1 MGGLPVT
8 RRTAVVLLAALL
20 AWLAAPGTAQA
31 HERLTASEPAA
42 DAVLPVVPPRVLLTF
57 SANVVDPAPTLVL
70 VDAAG
75 AEVPGGEPVVE
86 GATVALPLPEAL
98 PNGAY
103 TVQWRIVSTDGDP
116 VSGDYA
122 FTVAAPETAAQATS
136 ASPSP
141 SSSESSAPSPA
152 EASPAGAVAEGDS
165 AVGPW
170 LVGGAAA
177 AALLVAVLVVRRTR
191 TRG

>member
-1 MGGLPVT
+1 MGGVPVT
-8 RRTAVVLLAALL
+8 RRAAVVLLSALL
-20 AWLAAPGTAQA
+20 AWLVAPTTAQA

-42 DAVLPVVPPRVLLTF
+42 DAVLPAVPPRVLLTF
-57 SANVVDPAPTLVL
+57 SGNVVDPAPTLVL

-86 GATVALPLPEAL
+86 GATVALPLPEGLA
-98 PNGAY
+98 NGAY
-103 TVQWRIVSTDGDP
+103 TVRWRIVSSDGDP

-122 FTVAAPETAAQATS
+122 FTVAAPETAAPPPS
-136 ASPSP
+136 ASP
-141 SSSESSAPSPA
+141 SSSESSAAPSPA
-152 EASPAGAVAEGDS
+152 EASPAGAVAEDDS
-165 AVGPW
+165 SVGPW

-177 AALLVAVLVVRRTR
+177 AALLVGVLVVRRTR

>member
-1 MGGLPVT
+1 MGGVPVT
-8 RRTAVVLLAALL
+8 RRAAVVLLAALL
-20 AWLAAPGTAQA
+20 AWLVAPATAQA

-42 DAVLPVVPPRVLLTF
+42 DAVLPAVPPRVLLTF
-57 SANVVDPAPTLVL
+57 SGNVVDPAPTLVL

-75 AEVPGGEPVVE
+75 VEVPGGEPVVE

-103 TVQWRIVSTDGDP
+103 TVRWRIVSSDGDP

-122 FTVAAPETAAQATS
+122 FTVAAPETAAPPPS
-136 ASPSP
+136 ASP
-141 SSSESSAPSPA
+141 SSSESSAAPSPA
-152 EASPAGAVAEGDS
+152 EASPAGAVAEDDS
-165 AVGPW
+165 SVGPW

-177 AALLVAVLVVRRTR
+177 AALLVGVLVVRRTR